1 MEARYTALRRA
12 VEEVAAVDAHAH
24 SLVAPGS
31 TFPFLRCFSEA
42 KEDELTLAAHSLSF
56 KRSLRD
62 IAALYNC
69 EASLEKVEVFRRAE
83 GFPSIGS
90 RCFKAANVSA
100 ILIDE
105 DDAIAFDKKLDVESH
120 KAFAPVVGRVMGIEW
135 LAETIINDEAFR
147 QSNWTLDSFTETYSA
162 KLKSYPPDFRYPPFQ
177 SNWIV
182 VLLFFLMLDP

>member
-12 VEEVAAVDAHAH
+12 VEGVAVVDAHAH

-31 TFPFLRCFSEA
+31 TFPFLWCFFEA
-42 KEDELTLAAHSLSF
+42 KEDGLKLLPHSLSF
-56 KRSLRD
+56 KRSMRD

-69 EASLEKVEVFRRAE
+69 EASLEKVDEFRRAE
-83 GFPSIGS
+83 GFASISS
-90 RCFKAANVSA
+90 RCFQAANISA

-105 DDAIAFDKKLDVESH
+105 DGATAFDKKLDVESH

-147 QSNWTLDSFTETYSA
+147 ESSWTLDSFIETYSA
-162 KLKSYPPDFRYPPFQ
+162 KLKSYPPDFQ
-177 SNWIV
+177 
-182 VLLFFLMLDP
+182 